1 MLFWPPALRSEISA
15 GQTNT
20 LSTCW
25 LFACLTELLLLQCKK
40 FTLSLHFPKRKCT
53 TKTANQRQTMLA
65 SGNEQ
70 QQQQQNKC
78 LCAVLSTRA
87 AVACMY
93 VSWWCVCFRCG
104 CNCPARGQQ
113 HIALMTTTNAKERQ
127 VFFAYHIAYMFKK
140 AITLFFY
147 DLQAKKVPRKTIDLT
162 KSICCSI
169 NL

>member
-1 MLFWPPALRSEISA
+1 
-15 GQTNT
+15 
-20 LSTCW
+20 
-25 LFACLTELLLLQCKK
+25 
-40 FTLSLHFPKRKCT
+40 
-53 TKTANQRQTMLA
+53 MLA

-169 NL
+169 NLQLLFLCTFVYLFLVFCWKTTFSTNISSSINLKCRFCAFAAMLRRFFTFLCAF